1 MKVTKKTASAATKTT
16 KTPTKPVA
24 APAKTKAPPP
34 AAPKKAAPAPVE
46 KAKAAPVESAYEIP
60 DYSEGIEL
68 AEGSKPT
75 FDPAGN
81 LCTPVGTAV
90 WAWVG
95 KKADDKFDADKPKQ
109 KITVVFNSEDPEL
122 EGFFNRILAF
132 ENAYRVAIGED
143 ETDSLSIIKEA
154 DESFATKYQ
163 EATGLEEAPAG
174 PFMVITRGAKPDP
187 NGEPGDVIP
196 VPLFDEDGPLENG
209 SVYSGDQVRVEFSL
223 GGYNSPNKK
232 IGAGIKSYLQGIQI
246 VDACSVKR
254 TEGGGKA
261 GSTFKF
267 SGKKAAS
274 TKAAKPTKEADDEV
288 PESDD
293 DIPF

>member
-1 MKVTKKTASAATKTT
+1 MKVTKKSASVATKTT
-16 KTPTKPVA
+16 KTPAKPAAVPSKKTPPAVVPKKAPAPTKKAKPVA
-24 APAKTKAPPP
+24 VK
-34 AAPKKAAPAPVE
+34 
-46 KAKAAPVESAYEIP
+46 SAYEIP

-143 ETDSLSIIKEA
+143 ETESLSIIKEA
-154 DESFATKYQ
+154 DDAFTTKYQ
-163 EATGLEEAPAG
+163 EATGSEEAPAG

-187 NGEPGDVIP
+187 NGEDGDVIP
-196 VPLFDEDGPLENG
+196 VPLFDEDGPIEGG

-246 VDACSVKR
+246 VNACSVKR

-267 SGKKAAS
+267 SGKKSA